1 MRGDAGRVG
10 YPVVQIV
17 DVTPGCAPEEQVE
30 INGGSLAN
38 DDEFRVDERLEQR
51 VLLIAAN
58 ADDDGGW

>member
-1 MRGDAGRVG
+1 MRGDAGRVR

-17 DVTPGCAPEEQVE
+17 DVTPGCAPEERVE

-38 DDEFRVDERLEQR
+38 DDEFRVDARLEQR

>member
-1 MRGDAGRVG
+1 
-10 YPVVQIV
+10 VQIV
-17 DVTPGCAPEEQVE
+17 DVTPGCAPEERVE

-38 DDEFRVDERLEQR
+38 DDEFRVDARLEQR